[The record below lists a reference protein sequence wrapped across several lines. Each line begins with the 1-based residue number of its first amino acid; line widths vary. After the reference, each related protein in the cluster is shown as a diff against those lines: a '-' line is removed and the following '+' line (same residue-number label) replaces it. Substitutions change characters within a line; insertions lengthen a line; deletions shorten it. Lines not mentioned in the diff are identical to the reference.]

1 MKVYE
6 SAVFS
11 TNANGHEF
19 CRCKHAAG
27 IDGFVDYF
35 MGLHKANQ
43 TNWSKSN
50 EIPEKFKTIR
60 GMTTFIA
67 RKNYYKP
74 LDENKRIVEYDDH
87 TLIFFE
93 KPRREFD
100 ISLNKMVMSSESL
113 FYAFKVRD
121 ANEDELRTKKEE
133 EDEVH
138 SFDIRN
144 ITVRY
149 KATVIIDHREDAPT
163 SVDGQKIGYFNTFDE
178 AKDFVEK
185 LRKAWHMQM
194 TLRGLSSQI
203 QHNQMNV
210 LTVYKPKC
218 AIKYL
223 HSFNFWIKSEM
234 KYNNGTKTP

>member
-6 SAVFS
+6 SAIFS
-11 TNANGHEF
+11 QDANSRPFH
-19 CRCKHAAG
+19 RCKHAAG

-67 RKNYYKP
+67 RKNYYRP
-74 LDENKRIVEYDDH
+74 ADENKRIVVNGDH

-93 KPRREFD
+93 KARLEYD
-100 ISLNKMVMSSESL
+100 TILNKTVRSTESL
-113 FYAFKVRD
+113 FSVFKVRD

-133 EDEVH
+133 EDEVR

-144 ITVRY
+144 LSVRY
-149 KATVIIDHREDAPT
+149 KATVLIDHREDAPT
-163 SVDGQKIGYFNTFDE
+163 SVDGQQIQYFNTFDE

-185 LRKAWHMQM
+185 MRKAWHMQM

-203 QHNQMNV
+203 KHDQMNV

-218 AIKYL
+218 EIKYL

-234 KYNNGTKTP
+234 KYSNGTKTP